1 MFSPHIYV
9 GIAQDAYYTLLLR
22 LRRLLS
28 IENCLG
34 LRNLRITA
42 TSLINIAVAAVCCMG
57 LSYVTSFKIERFLNL
72 IDCLVFF
79 VYIQLHSQL
88 WRFCYQSEALYYKLI
103 PFIS

>member
-1 MFSPHIYV
+1 MFSPHIYI

-79 VYIQLHSQL
+79 VYIQLHSRL
-88 WRFCYQSEALYYKLI
+88 KLR
-103 PFIS
+103 PK